1 MSNLI
6 PDPTKKKIDE
16 ENRVPPSSRL
26 SVMTKQTNID
36 VAKKLIRL

>member
-1 MSNLI
+1 MT
-6 PDPTKKKIDE
+6 DHTKKKIEE
-16 ENRVPPSSRL
+16 ENRIPSSSRL